1 MTSAAVNT
9 RPLPGSAQTRGVALA
24 VVSACTYAVGP
35 VLIKVALDTMSVWSL
50 LVARLLAAAAL
61 LWIVALATRGLR
73 GQPRD
78 TAAWLGA
85 IGLGAVL
92 YGGQLAFF
100 ALALQHLSASM
111 VTILFH
117 TSPIVVVGVAVLSG
131 RERISPVR
139 ALALA
144 LCVAGVAVV
153 ALGGGGVRVDVLGV
167 ALALGSAAACAGVVL
182 FSDVLAERIAP
193 LPFALLLI
201 SGAALGFAAVAPLLG
216 VRAPSG
222 GTEWILVLA
231 IALVPGVIGTTAM
244 LAGVGLIGPSLVSIL
259 LTLEPPVT
267 VLLAW
272 LALGER
278 LTALQLAGGAVV
290 LAAAAAARRA
300 SKEVPAARVE
310 VPPA

>member
-1 MTSAAVNT
+1 M
-9 RPLPGSAQTRGVALA
+9 QTRGVALA
-24 VVSACTYAVGP
+24 VVSACTYGVGP

-61 LWIVALATRGLR
+61 LWVVAIASGRLR

-78 TAAWLGA
+78 RPAWLA
-85 IGLGAVL
+85 ALGLGAVL
-92 YGGQLAFF
+92 YGSQLAFF
-100 ALALQHLSASM
+100 ALALEHLSASM

-117 TSPIVVVGVAVLSG
+117 TSPLVVVAVAVLTG
-131 RERISPVR
+131 RERTSAAR
-139 ALALA
+139 MLALV
-144 LCVAGVAVV
+144 LCLTGVAVV
-153 ALGGGGVRVDVLGV
+153 ALGGGPVEVDVLGV
-167 ALALGSAAACAGVVL
+167 VFALGSAVACAGVVL
-182 FSDVLAERIAP
+182 GSDVLADRISP

-201 SGAALGFAAVAPLLG
+201 TGAALGFAAVAPLIG

-222 GTEWILVLA
+222 DAEWVLVLA

-259 LTLEPPVT
+259 LTIEPPVT

-278 LTALQLAGGAVV
+278 LTALQLTGGALV
-290 LAAAAAARRA
+290 LVAAAAARHA
-300 SKEVPAARVE
+300 SKEVPATIRRVE